1 LFTAYALVSNESTD
15 QTGTDYMEIFV
26 RGVDDHFDVFEDQL
40 ALPSLKEKTR
50 GIDILQALKVV
61 TENKWIKID

>member
-1 LFTAYALVSNESTD
+1 
-15 QTGTDYMEIFV
+15 MEIFV